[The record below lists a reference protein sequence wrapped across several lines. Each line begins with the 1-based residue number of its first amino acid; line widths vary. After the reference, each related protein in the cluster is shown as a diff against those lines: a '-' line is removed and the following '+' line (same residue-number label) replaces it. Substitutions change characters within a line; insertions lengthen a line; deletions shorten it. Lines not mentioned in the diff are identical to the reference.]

1 MRFVIFVATI
11 ATVLYALPATAC
23 PSQGTTEAKAGCGGA
38 KAGGCGGGCG
48 AAEAG
53 GCGGGCGAAKAGG
66 CGGGCGCG
74 SGTMDAR
81 IDRGSFAIKSKVAWR
96 SLRQG
101 ALEARTRGIPMLV
114 HFSFGTQCEHCKQLA
129 QRVFNDNNVASTLN
143 QNGRAVP
150 VRIPLWAMTAA
161 ERAFGE
167 KVGYQEDCVL
177 ALVDHTGQVMRSS
190 DGREL
195 KTRGIPDAEALLT
208 TLRPLIN

>member
-1 MRFVIFVATI
+1 MRFILLVATV
-11 ATVLYALPATAC
+11 ATALYALPAAAC
-23 PSQGTTEAKAGCGGA
+23 PSQRTTEAKAGCGGGCGCNA
-38 KAGGCGGGCG
+38 APAGGCGESAVG
-48 AAEAG
+48 A
-53 GCGGGCGAAKAGG
+53 
-66 CGGGCGCG
+66 CGCG

-96 SLRQG
+96 SLREG
-101 ALEARTRGIPMLV
+101 MLEARTRGIPMLV

-129 QRVFNDNNVASTLN
+129 QRVFNDQSVASALN
-143 QNGRAVP
+143 EGGRAVP
-150 VRIPLWAMTAA
+150 VRIPLWAMTPA

-177 ALVDHTGQVMRSS
+177 ALVDHTGQVVRAS

-195 KTRGIPDAEALLT
+195 KTRGIPEAEALLT